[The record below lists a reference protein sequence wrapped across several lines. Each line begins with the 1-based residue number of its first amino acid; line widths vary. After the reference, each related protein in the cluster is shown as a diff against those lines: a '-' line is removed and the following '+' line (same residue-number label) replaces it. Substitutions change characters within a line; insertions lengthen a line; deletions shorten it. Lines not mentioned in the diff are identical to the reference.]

1 MNTEAALKHDV
12 IKDRA
17 EDIRQWLIACPFT
30 GTLADADIER
40 RAIPFGIFT
49 VRRIEVRSCS
59 LWPEKADC
67 GQECIRNT

>member
-12 IKDRA
+12 INDRA

-30 GTLADADIER
+30 GTLADADIGA
-40 RAIPFGIFT
+40 RAVPSGTFT

-59 LWPEKADC
+59 LWPEHADC
-67 GQECIRNT
+67 GQECIGHT